1 MFDWFDASASV
12 AFGKQLAD
20 DLLVSLSAGAGRHE
34 AKFAAKAEKALI
46 KADARVRDF
55 RRTHKLNVY
64 KRSKLANSFLW
75 ALKDGGCAPDYAQE
89 LTEWL
94 TYRL

>member
-1 MFDWFDASASV
+1 MFNWFDARASV
-12 AFGKQLAD
+12 DFGRQLAT
-20 DLLVSLSAGAGRHE
+20 DLLAALSAGVGRHE

-46 KADARVRDF
+46 KADGKVRDF
-55 RRTHKLNVY
+55 RRTHKLNFY
-64 KRSKLANSFLW
+64 KRSRLANTFLW
-75 ALKDGGCAPDYAQE
+75 TLKDGGCAPEYAQE